1 MAKQSKIQKKS
12 TSVHRA
18 RKGKACPSCGRRM
31 KRGATR
37 CQFTGGDR

>member
-1 MAKQSKIQKKS
+1 MAKQSKVQKKQ

-18 RKGKACPSCGRRM
+18 RKGKPCPSCKRRM

-37 CQFTGGDR
+37 CQFSGA